1 MVKVEMLVDTFYY
14 EPLKKGRA
22 IEVDS
27 DVAERWERNNIAK
40 IVDKQEKTVR
50 SKKGS
55 QNDA

>member
-14 EPLKKGRA
+14 EPLKKGGV
-22 IEVDS
+22 IDVDS
-27 DVAERWERNNIAK
+27 DVAERWVRNNIAK
-40 IVDKQEKTVR
+40 IVDKQEKTGR